1 MRRFSRHLFDLD
13 LDLDLDQQRPMTNRI
28 ARIQS
33 ASHGRKACRALAR
46 AVARSFE
53 FAFAAAF
60 AATPIAAYATA
71 DDVASLYGP
80 QPPAD
85 ATYLRVVNLSK
96 RTASVALPSGARVAE
111 LPPGA
116 ATPLDVLR
124 SGTPLNIAAD
134 GTTPTRQAGAV
145 TVANSETAGATITVA
160 IDREGANGW
169 RSRSVVAAAANVD
182 ALRAQLR
189 LVNFIDGCDGEV
201 TLDRSA
207 ASIVFDHVA
216 SGHAAARSIN
226 PVAATLV
233 ARCADAVSAPFA
245 LPRLAAGRG
254 YTLILSGT
262 PARPV
267 LGGAPDT
274 LEWPGAR

>member
-1 MRRFSRHLFDLD
+1 
-13 LDLDLDQQRPMTNRI
+13 MTNRI
-28 ARIQS
+28 AHFQP
-33 ASHGRKACRALAR
+33 ASRRNACPALAR
-46 AVARSFE
+46 AVTLS
-53 FAFAAAF
+53 FAFVAAF
-60 AATPIAAYATA
+60 AATPSVAYATA

-96 RTASVALPSGARVAE
+96 RAASVALPSGARVAE
-111 LPPGA
+111 LPAGGA
-116 ATPLDVLR
+116 TALDVLR
-124 SGTPLNIAAD
+124 PGTPLHIEVD
-134 GTTPTRQAGAV
+134 GTTPARQAGVV

-160 IDREGANGW
+160 IDRDGANGW
-169 RSRSVVAAAANVD
+169 RSRSVAAAATNVD

-189 LVNFIDGCDGEV
+189 LVNFVDGCDGEV

-207 ASIVFDHVA
+207 ASIVFEHVA

-245 LPRLAAGRG
+245 LPRLAAGRS

-262 PARPV
+262 LARPV
-267 LGGAPDT
+267 LGGVPDT

>member
-1 MRRFSRHLFDLD
+1 
-13 LDLDLDQQRPMTNRI
+13 MTNRFE
-28 ARIQS
+28 RDLSTPRMPSRS
-33 ASHGRKACRALAR
+33 AFAHSLALSLSLAL
-46 AVARSFE
+46 
-53 FAFAAAF
+53 AAAF
-60 AATPIAAYATA
+60 AASPAASYAAA

-85 ATYLRVVNLSK
+85 ATYLRVVNLST
-96 RTASVALPSGARVAE
+96 RTAKVALPGATHVSE

-116 ATPLDVLR
+116 ATALDILR
-124 SGTPLNIAAD
+124 PGTPLTVEVD
-134 GTTPTRQAGAV
+134 GMAPVRQAGAAP
-145 TVANSETAGATITVA
+145 VANGETAGMTITVA
-160 IDREGANGW
+160 IERDGANGANGW
-169 RSRSVVAAAANVD
+169 RSLSVAAAPASTD

-189 LVNFIDGCDGEV
+189 LVNFVDGCDGKV
-201 TLDRSA
+201 TLDHSA
-207 ASIVFDHVA
+207 ASVVFERVA
-216 SGHAAARSIN
+216 SGHAATRSIN

-274 LEWPGAR
+274 LVWPDAH

>member
-1 MRRFSRHLFDLD
+1 
-13 LDLDLDQQRPMTNRI
+13 MTHRI
-28 ARIQS
+28 ARFRPTS
-33 ASHGRKACRALAR
+33 HRRAYSVLTRASTLSFALIA
-46 AVARSFE
+46 AV
-53 FAFAAAF
+53 AFAAAPSAAF
-60 AATPIAAYATA
+60 AAA

-85 ATYLRVVNLSK
+85 ATYLRVVNLSR
-96 RTASVALPSGARVAE
+96 RTAKVALPNGARVSE

-116 ATPLDVLR
+116 ATALDVLR
-124 SGTPLNIAAD
+124 PGMPLDIEVD
-134 GTTPTRQAGAV
+134 GTRPTRQADAV
-145 TVANSETAGATITVA
+145 TVANSETAGATVVVA
-160 IDREGANGW
+160 IDRDGANGW
-169 RSRSVVAAAANVD
+169 RSRSVAAAAANTD

-189 LVNFIDGCDGEV
+189 LVNFVDGCDGKV
-201 TLDRSA
+201 TLDGSA
-207 ASIVFDHVA
+207 ASVVFEHVA

-233 ARCADAVSAPFA
+233 ARCADSVSAPFA
-245 LPRLAAGRG
+245 LPRLAAGRS

-274 LEWPGAR
+274 LDWPGAH